1 MKHALSTDE
10 TTGSTRFQPYEVM
23 PTFTELLVPEGFVTA
38 AEDDSEREKRECE
51 AFVKT
56 MQRDRLVKVLSNTI

>member
-38 AEDDSEREKRECE
+38 AEDDSEREKCECE
-51 AFVKT
+51 AFLKT
-56 MQRDRLVKVLSNTI
+56 MQRASVKRIRSNT

>member
-51 AFVKT
+51 AFLKT
-56 MQRDRLVKVLSNTI
+56 MQRASVKRIRSNT